1 MFSIFH
7 DTWSS
12 LGYTWEQFLDWS
24 DHHHIQA
31 MQSTHVE
38 NDPAESHIRRWETS

>member
-12 LGYTWEQFLDWS
+12 LGYTWEQFLEWS
-24 DHHHIQA
+24 DHHHIPA

-38 NDPAESHIRRWETS
+38 NDHAESHIRRWETS